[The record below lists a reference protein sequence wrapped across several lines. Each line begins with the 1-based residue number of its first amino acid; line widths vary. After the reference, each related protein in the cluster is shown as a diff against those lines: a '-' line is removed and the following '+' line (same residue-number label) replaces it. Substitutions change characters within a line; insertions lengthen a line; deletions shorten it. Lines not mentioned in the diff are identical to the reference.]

1 MARRLGSV
9 PGLRGL
15 HRRPLCARL
24 RLAESDVHEM
34 SPKPFGS
41 LYRIALLSLTAAAL
55 VAAGCGGGSLVSTGT
70 QSSSS
75 TSTGPA
81 FLVGTDAPL
90 ASVVS
95 FQVTFNEVELTGSS
109 GSTKSLVTGTP
120 TVDFARYNG
129 LQTLV
134 DMNDVPTGTYTG
146 ITFVLGSGTVGYL
159 NTSGSGAPA
168 VASVPAAFSSSTI
181 TVNFA
186 NPITIGTNAPPV
198 GVRLDFDLSKSIT
211 VDSTGQIVLNSSGD
225 AEVNPTLDV
234 TTVAIGDA
242 KAHIDELVGSV
253 VTAPTNSTEP
263 SSFVI
268 QGPHGENFT
277 INTTS
282 STEWDGSATLSQ
294 LISDGANAVVAVA
307 GKIDPSDQTLD
318 TDEIAIIT
326 DSKFYARGLVTYVT
340 PALGQASTMDF
351 YVRAVEPSS
360 LSAVPL
366 GSIADVSITGN
377 ENYGIY
383 WMHNAFTNLIFNAA
397 ALAPGQE
404 VAVGGPDP
412 TTSPFNVKRIHLQ
425 NWGYNGTIVA
435 GSQSSSQGTFQMQVS
450 GFPGVVIPTN
460 VTVYLGPNCD
470 FRYGLGAFSDL
481 TNGASIRVVGL
492 LLKNQSNG
500 QLVFL
505 ARHVDGLNF
514 TDFSTFAF

>member
-1 MARRLGSV
+1 
-9 PGLRGL
+9 
-15 HRRPLCARL
+15 
-24 RLAESDVHEM
+24 
-34 SPKPFGS
+34 
-41 LYRIALLSLTAAAL
+41 L
-55 VAAGCGGGSLVSTGT
+55 VAAGCGSGSLMSTGT

-95 FQVTFNEVELTGSS
+95 FQVTFNKIELTGSS
-109 GSTKSLVTGTP
+109 GSTAPLASSTP
-120 TVDFARYNG
+120 TIDFARYNG

-159 NTSGSGAPA
+159 NPSTSGGPTIAT
-168 VASVPAAFSSSTI
+168 VPAAFSSSTI
-181 TVNFA
+181 TVNFT

-198 GVRLDFDLSKSIT
+198 GVRLDFDLSKSIA
-211 VDSTGQIVLNSSGD
+211 VNSSGQIVLNSSGD
-225 AEVNPTLDV
+225 AEVTPTLDI

-253 VTAPTNSTEP
+253 VNAPTNSTEP

-282 STEWDGSATLSQ
+282 STEWDGGATLSQ
-294 LISDGANAVVAVA
+294 LISDGSSAVVAVA
-307 GKIDPSDQTLD
+307 GTIDPSDQTLD
-318 TDEIAIIT
+318 ADEIAIIT

-340 PALGQASTMDF
+340 PLTGQANTMNF

-360 LSAVPL
+360 LSEVPL
-366 GSIADVSITGN
+366 GGIADVTITGN

-383 WMHNAFTNLIFNAA
+383 WMHNAFTNLLFNAD
-397 ALAPGQE
+397 ALAAGQE
-404 VAVGGPDP
+404 IAVGGADP
-412 TTSPFNVKRIHLQ
+412 TTTPFNVKRIHLQ

-435 GSQSSSQGTFQMQVS
+435 GSQNSSQGTFEMTVT
-450 GFPGVVIPTN
+450 GFPGTVIPTN
-460 VTVYLGPNCD
+460 VTVFLGPNCD

-481 TNGASIRVVGL
+481 TNGTSIRVVGV

-500 QLVFL
+500 QLVLL
-505 ARHVDGLNF
+505 ARHVDGFTF